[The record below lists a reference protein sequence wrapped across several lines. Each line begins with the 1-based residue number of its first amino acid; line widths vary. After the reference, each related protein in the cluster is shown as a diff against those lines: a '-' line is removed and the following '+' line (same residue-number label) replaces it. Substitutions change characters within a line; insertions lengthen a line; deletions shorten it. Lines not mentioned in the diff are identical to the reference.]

1 MSAPGGPWRGGYS
14 SYKATPQG
22 IGQMWVLERQGMPSQ
37 LGGPPKALGSWL
49 GAPADLTRG
58 WGWGLGQE
66 VLALA
71 SVLSPFLHSLRE
83 GHGGTLGRRK

>member
-1 MSAPGGPWRGGYS
+1 
-14 SYKATPQG
+14 
-22 IGQMWVLERQGMPSQ
+22 MPSQ

-83 GHGGTLGRRK
+83 GHGGTLGRRKRKGPPGSSSSLFYPLPPYTWFLAL